1 MIALLSMAI
10 LAKVICAV
18 VLVQGSANGAK
29 YGSFTG
35 SSVPPS
41 PHVVFIAAD
50 DMGWNDISFHNP
62 EIISPHLD
70 ELAASGIVLTDYH
83 VYKVCSPTRASF
95 MTGRLPNHAG
105 LHNFISHNDPQAIS
119 KHFVLLPQALK
130 AGGYETHIV
139 GKWHL
144 GFFDWPYVPSNRGF
158 DTAFGYMTGAE
169 DYYTHTNGK
178 GCTGLDLTFGV
189 GSNLTAQPQY
199 KDTYSTMMYQGR
211 ILDIIAKHDAAIPL
225 FLYCDYYCDMPR
237 IQICTK
243 PPELVTCIAIDSL
256 LQYLVEWS

>member
-1 MIALLSMAI
+1 MLRFEFNISYGHRHGIKSVFNHVLYLL
-10 LAKVICAV
+10 LN
-18 VLVQGSANGAK
+18 L
-29 YGSFTG
+29 G